1 MTELN
6 RYITNQ
12 QTYIAK
18 KMQQPL
24 TGFTNQKGEQATW
37 DDIVVTFTTSE
48 GVTANFLLNNGNQ
61 PNARIGSQF
70 DEEDRLDSHT
80 HKLLLA
86 YLLDLLKKNISISN
100 QRSKLSTAR
109 IFLITLDN
117 NVASASLSDIQC
129 AINSMVYINYLP
141 SFFRWLHQHKM
152 LAASNSPSF
161 TICDNGMRGKSGDDA
176 IEAENSKLPDDK
188 ALLALGAIFH
198 DVIPPYKSESSN
210 ISAWQHLIH
219 PSKNQLDA
227 FTCTMSA
234 LALSSPNR
242 AAAEQ
247 VLLTKQRLQSH
258 TETVHGKQE
267 TVYYLNWRGSKGYLD
282 NQKHFNAEMAESLDR
297 ALHYIGIVTEPARV
311 LARFYKDPTQSLKI
325 VLGEFKPST
334 ENLTLLNPD
343 MGKPITLIQLALL
356 LGFFDGTDK
365 FARVTHDTQWKI
377 EVPAHTGKPKFLK
390 PIEELTRLD
399 KLEIVIHCPEVSAL
413 AGAPITST
421 SSIKKYFAGKK
432 IITVAEF
439 QDHFVHMN
447 QAKLT
452 GYNKHQTK
460 HVDYENAL
468 FAFTKKQLYSQQ
480 TSHFQLVPI
489 NSLDSFFSQSLK
501 KHKGMSTKTIFER
514 HGFSSDFFIKPHQF
528 RHWQN
533 DYLDKKGLPHLLI
546 SMLSGRKSAEQTL
559 NYIHTTDAQNASVIS
574 DILYN
579 KETEEEVEEH
589 VSKRIQS
596 KSQYDAAIENLTPTF
611 VTEVGFCTQ
620 NLTLS
625 PCTYMTEFETQ
636 CTLCPSSC
644 HIAHDEDAIQL
655 LTKDLKVQTHNL
667 EQVQN
672 AINFATSDG
681 MQQWYLT
688 HYRNT
693 CLLKNL
699 IGVLSDQ
706 TIKQGSVVRYLT
718 SSNAVRITDL
728 DTKTVSERKLTLPNP
743 DDALQA
749 AIEAKAKPD
758 NKAAKKNFLGF
769 LASV

>member
-12 QTYIAK
+12 HSYIAK
-18 KMQQPL
+18 KMKQPL
-24 TGFTNQKGEQATW
+24 TGFTNQTGEQATW
-37 DDIVVTFTTSE
+37 DDLAVTFTNSE
-48 GVTANFLLNNGNQ
+48 GVTANFLFINDNQ
-61 PNARIGSQF
+61 PNARIGTQF
-70 DEEDRLDSHT
+70 DEEDRMDSHT
-80 HKLLLA
+80 HKLLFA
-86 YLLDLLKKNISISN
+86 YLLDLLKENNCISN
-100 QRSKLSTAR
+100 KRTKLSTAR
-109 IFLITLDN
+109 IFLIKLDN

-129 AINSMVYINYLP
+129 AIDSMFYINQLP
-141 SFFRWLHQHKM
+141 SFFHWLHQHKM
-152 LAASNSPSF
+152 LAASYIPSF
-161 TICDNGMRGKSGDDA
+161 PICHNGMRGKSGDDA

-188 ALLALGAIFH
+188 VLLALGAIFH

-258 TETVHGKQE
+258 TETVNGKQE

-297 ALHYIGIVTEPARV
+297 ALHYTGIVTEPARV

-325 VLGEFKPST
+325 ILGEFKPSI
-334 ENLTLLNPD
+334 ENLTSLNPE
-343 MGKPITLIQLALL
+343 MGKPITLIHLALL

-365 FARVTHDTQWKI
+365 FARVTHDTQGAVK
-377 EVPAHTGKPKFLK
+377 VPTHTGKPKFLK
-390 PIEELTRLD
+390 PIVELTHLD
-399 KLEIVIHCPEVSAL
+399 ELAIVIHCTNVSAL
-413 AGAPITST
+413 VGVSITST
-421 SSIKKYFAGKK
+421 SSIKKYFAGKN
-432 IITVAEF
+432 ILTVAEF
-439 QDHFVHMN
+439 QNHFVNTN
-447 QAKLT
+447 QATLT

-460 HVDYENAL
+460 QVDYENAL

-480 TSHFQLVPI
+480 TSHLQLVPI
-489 NSLDSFFSQSLK
+489 TSLDSFFSQSLK

-514 HGFSSDFFIKPHQF
+514 HGFSSDFSIKPHQF

-533 DYLDKKGLPHLLI
+533 DYLAKKGLPHILI

-559 NYIHTTDAQNASVIS
+559 SYIHTTDAQNASVIS

-589 VSKRIQS
+589 VSRRIQS
-596 KSQYDAAIENLTPTF
+596 KTQYDAAIENLTPTF

-636 CTLCPSSC
+636 CSLCPSSC
-644 HIAHDEDAIQL
+644 HIAHDEDAIEL
-655 LTKDLKVQTHNL
+655 LKKDLKVQTHNL

-672 AINFATSDG
+672 TINFSTSDG
-681 MQQWYLT
+681 
-688 HYRNT
+688 
-693 CLLKNL
+693 C
-699 IGVLSDQ
+699 
-706 TIKQGSVVRYLT
+706 
-718 SSNAVRITDL
+718 SNGT
-728 DTKTVSERKLTLPNP
+728 
-743 DDALQA
+743 
-749 AIEAKAKPD
+749 
-758 NKAAKKNFLGF
+758 
-769 LASV
+769 